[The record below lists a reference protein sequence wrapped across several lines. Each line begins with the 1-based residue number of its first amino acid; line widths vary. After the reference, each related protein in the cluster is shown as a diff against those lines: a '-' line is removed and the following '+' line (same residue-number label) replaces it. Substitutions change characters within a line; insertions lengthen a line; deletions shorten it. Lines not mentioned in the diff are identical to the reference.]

1 LVSVAYCTTLHKSD
15 HASVCFQP
23 TGGRLVYHMRAFV
36 LVNKTMIRLIAALA
50 ILSLPFLAYADEGM
64 WTIDNFPADTVADKY
79 DVNIG
84 DDWLRKAQLATTRLE
99 NGCTGSLASENGL
112 VLTNNHC
119 TWGCIRNLSTAERN
133 LSDEGFMARARGE
146 ELQCPGQQ
154 ISVLVDFE
162 EVTDKIASATTGM
175 DEAAAN
181 DERKAELTRLES
193 ACEAASKGTRSCEAV
208 TLYNGGQYFIYEYKR
223 YDDVR
228 LVFAPELDI
237 AAFGGDPDNFN
248 FPRWC
253 LDMSFLRVYE
263 DGKPARTPNHL
274 RWRAGGPDAGDPV
287 FITGHPGSTD
297 RLLTVAQLKFQRD
310 VMLPLWL
317 LRYSELRGRMMA
329 WQDTSEEAARTV
341 QQRILGYE
349 NAIKV
354 RRNQLKALQNDRMI
368 DNKAREEKS
377 MRDAV
382 AADPSLQAEFGE
394 AWELIDR
401 SLETH
406 RNFYEEHLFIEDA
419 AGLGGELYAYAKTI
433 VRGTAERE
441 KPNSERIRTYTDTA
455 LPQLEQRLFAARPIN
470 KEFEELQLR
479 FSLEKMREWLGPD
492 SQWVHRIL
500 GKEAPDAL
508 AASLVSGTKL
518 DDPAFRKELWEGG
531 VEAVNES
538 DDPLIRL
545 AAAVDPGARALRKRY
560 EDEVEAPRIRGEEM
574 IADARFRLYGTDTYP
589 DATFTLRVT
598 YGAVEGW
605 QERGEEVEPFTRTS
619 RLFERATGQRPFM
632 LPDSWSAAREDLDS
646 ETPFNF
652 VATTD
657 ITGGNSGSP
666 MIAADGALVGLAFDG
681 NIHSIAGD
689 YWFDTST
696 NRTVGVN
703 TAIMLEALK
712 TVYGA
717 DHLVEELALVD

>member
-1 LVSVAYCTTLHKSD
+1 VRPQALVT
-15 HASVCFQP
+15 
-23 TGGRLVYHMRAFV
+23 
-36 LVNKTMIRLIAALA
+36 KTMRKSIFALMS
-50 ILSLPFLAYADEGM
+50 LSLSFMAFADEGM
-64 WTIDNFPADTVADKY
+64 WTIDNFPAEKVAEKY
-79 DVNIG
+79 DVTIG
-84 DDWLRKAQLATTRLE
+84 DDWLQKAQLATTRLE
-99 NGCTGSLASENGL
+99 NGCTGSFASEDGL

-119 TWGCIRNLSTAERN
+119 TWGCIRNLSTDEQN
-133 LSDEGFMARARGE
+133 LSDEGFMARTRGE

-154 ISVLVDFE
+154 ISVLVDLE
-162 EVTDKIASATTGM
+162 KVTDKIASATANM
-175 DEAAAN
+175 DEAEAN
-181 DERKAELTRLES
+181 DARKAELTRLES
-193 ACEAASKGTRSCEAV
+193 DCEAASDGEHNCEAV
-208 TLYNGGQYFIYEYKR
+208 TLYNGGQYFIYQYKR

-263 DGKPARTPNHL
+263 DGKPAQTPNFL
-274 RWRAGGPDAGDPV
+274 QWRAAGPSTGDPV
-287 FITGHPGSTD
+287 FVVGHPGSTD

-317 LRYSELRGRMMA
+317 LRYSEFRGRMMA
-329 WQDTSEEAARTV
+329 WQNTSDEAARIV
-341 QQRILGYE
+341 QQRVLGYE
-349 NAIKV
+349 NGIKV

-368 DNKAREEKS
+368 ERKQREERAL
-377 MRDAV
+377 RDAV
-382 AADPSLQAEFGE
+382 AADPALKTAYGE
-394 AWELIDR
+394 AWDLIDR
-401 SLETH
+401 SLETQ
-406 RNFYEEHLFIEDA
+406 RNFYEEHLFVENS
-419 AGLGGELYAYAKTI
+419 AGLMGELYRYARSI

-441 KPNSERIRTYTDTA
+441 KPNGERIRAYTDAA
-455 LPQLEQRLFAARPIN
+455 LPALEQGLFAARPIN
-470 KEFEELQLR
+470 RDFEILQLT

-492 SQWVHRIL
+492 SQWVHKIL
-500 GKEAPDAL
+500 GKESPDAL
-508 AASLVSGTKL
+508 ASSLVSATML
-518 DDPAFRKELWEGG
+518 DDPDYRKKLWEGG
-531 VEAVNES
+531 VEAVEAS

-545 AAAVDPGARALRKRY
+545 AAAIDPGASALRQRY

-574 IADARFRLYGTDTYP
+574 IADARFKLYGTDTYP

-605 QERGEEVEPFTRTS
+605 QERGEMVDPFTRTS
-619 RLFERATGQRPFM
+619 RLFERATGQRPFRV
-632 LPDSWSAAREDLDS
+632 PDSWSAAREDLNSD
-646 ETPFNF
+646 TPFNF

-666 MIAADGALVGLAFDG
+666 MIAADGALTGLAFDG

-689 YWFDTST
+689 YWFDSSV

-703 TAIMLEALK
+703 TAIILEALR

-717 DHLVEELALVD
+717 DHLVRELSLVN

>member
-1 LVSVAYCTTLHKSD
+1 MK
-15 HASVCFQP
+15 
-23 TGGRLVYHMRAFV
+23 
-36 LVNKTMIRLIAALA
+36 RLIAAL
-50 ILSLPFLAYADEGM
+50 LLLPLLTLADEGM
-64 WTIDNFPADTVADKY
+64 WTFDNFPAAAVEKKY
-79 DVNIG
+79 GVRIG
-84 DDWLRKAQLATTRLE
+84 DEWLRKSQLATIRLE
-99 NGCTGSLASENGL
+99 NGCTGSFASEDGL

-133 LSDEGFMARARGE
+133 LSDEGFMARTPGE

-154 ISVLVDFE
+154 ISVLVDYE
-162 EVTDKIASATTGM
+162 EVTDKIAMATRDM

-181 DERKAELTRLES
+181 DARKAELTRLES
-193 ACEAASKGTRSCEAV
+193 ECEAASDGSRRCEAV
-208 TLYNGGQYFIYEYKR
+208 KLYNGGQYFIYEYKR

-253 LDMSFLRVYE
+253 LDMSFLRAYE
-263 DGKPARTPNHL
+263 DGKPAQTPNYL
-274 RWRAGGPDAGDPV
+274 RWRTGGPKADEPV

-297 RLLTVAQLKFQRD
+297 RLLTVNQLKFQRD

-329 WQDTSEEAARTV
+329 WQNTSDEAARTV

-349 NAIKV
+349 NGIKV
-354 RRNQLKALQNDRMI
+354 RRNQLKALQNDRMMEK
-368 DNKAREEKS
+368 KAREEQAL
-377 MRDAV
+377 RDAV
-382 AADPSLQAEFGE
+382 AADPSLEARYGD

-401 SLETH
+401 SVETH

-419 AGLGGELYAYAKTI
+419 AGLGGELYGYAKTI
-433 VRGTAERE
+433 VRGTAELE

-455 LPQLEQRLFAARPIN
+455 VPKLEQRLFAARPIN
-470 KEFEELQLR
+470 KEFEVLQLT

-492 SQWVHRIL
+492 SKWVHMIL

-508 AASLVSGTKL
+508 AAMLVEGTNL
-518 DDPAFRKELWEGG
+518 DDPAFRRKLWEGG
-531 VEAVNES
+531 VDAVNAS
-538 DDPLIRL
+538 DDALIRL
-545 AAAVDPGARALRKRY
+545 AASVDPGARTLRKRY

-574 IADARFRLYGTDTYP
+574 IADARFEIYGTDTYP
-589 DATFTLRVT
+589 DATFTLRAT

-605 QERGEEVEPFTRTS
+605 QERGEAVEPFTRTS
-619 RLFERATGQRPFM
+619 RLFERTTGQRPFM
-632 LPDSWSAAREDLDS
+632 LPDSWQAAREELDS
-646 ETPFNF
+646 DTPFNF

-666 MIAADGALVGLAFDG
+666 MIAADGALIGLAFDG

-689 YWFDTST
+689 YWFDPSL

-717 DHLVEELALVD
+717 DHLVKELSLVD

>member
-1 LVSVAYCTTLHKSD
+1 MTRIIFPLALLFLSV
-15 HASVCFQP
+15 V
-23 TGGRLVYHMRAFV
+23 
-36 LVNKTMIRLIAALA
+36 AA
-50 ILSLPFLAYADEGM
+50 ADEGM
-64 WTIDNFPADTVADKY
+64 WTIDNFPADAVADKY
-79 DVNIG
+79 DVAIN
-84 DDWLRKAQLATTRLE
+84 DKWLRSAQLATTRLE
-99 NGCTGSLASENGL
+99 NGCTGSFASKDGL
-112 VLTNNHC
+112 ILTNNHC
-119 TWGCIRNLSTAERN
+119 TWSCIRNLSTAERN
-133 LSDEGFMARARGE
+133 LSDEGFMARARDE
-146 ELQCPGQQ
+146 ELRCPGQQ

-162 EVTDKIASATTGM
+162 DVTDKIAAATRDM
-175 DEAAAN
+175 DAADANEA
-181 DERKAELTRLES
+181 RKAELTRLES
-193 ACEAASKGTRSCEAV
+193 SCEAASDGERNCEAV

-253 LDMSFLRVYE
+253 LDMSFLRAYE
-263 DGKPARTPNHL
+263 DGKPAKTPNFL
-274 RWRAGGPDAGDPV
+274 PWRAAGPAAGDPV

-310 VMLPLWL
+310 VTLPLWL
-317 LRYSELRGRMMA
+317 LRYSEFRGRMMA
-329 WQDTSEEAARTV
+329 WKNTSDEAARTV

-354 RRNQLKALQNDRMI
+354 RRNELKALQTDYMI
-368 DNKAREEKS
+368 ERKAADEQA

-382 AADPSLQAEFGE
+382 EEDPDLAAAYGG
-394 AWELIDR
+394 AWDLIER
-401 SLETH
+401 SLAAH
-406 RNFYEEHLFIEDA
+406 RNFYEEHLFIEDS
-419 AGLGGELYAYAKTI
+419 AGLAGELFGYARTI

-441 KPNSERIRTYTDTA
+441 KPNDERIRAYTDTA
-455 LPQLEQRLFAARPIN
+455 LPGLEQRLFAARPID
-470 KEFEELQLR
+470 KGFEELQLT
-479 FSLEKMREWLGPD
+479 FSFEKMREWLGPD
-492 SQWVHRIL
+492 SEWVHLIL
-500 GKEAPDAL
+500 GRDAPEAL
-508 AASLVSGTKL
+508 AASLVNGSKL
-518 DDPAFRKELWEGG
+518 DDPAYRKELWEGG
-531 VEAVNES
+531 IEAVEAS

-545 AAAVDPGARALRKRY
+545 ATRVDPGARALRKRY
-560 EDEVEAPRIRGEEM
+560 EDEVEAPRVRGEQM
-574 IADARFRLYGTDTYP
+574 IADARFRLYGTNTYP

-605 QERGEEVEPFTRTS
+605 EERGDTIGPFTHTA
-619 RLFERATGQRPFM
+619 RLFERATGQPPFR
-632 LPDSWSAAREDLDS
+632 LPASWTRVREDLDP

-666 MIAADGALVGLAFDG
+666 MIGADGALIGLAFDG

-689 YWFDTST
+689 YWFDRSV

-703 TAIMLEALK
+703 TAIMLEAMR

-717 DHLVEELALVD
+717 DHLVDELSFVD